1 MSTVRIQDL
10 PKICHHLHII
20 VLAADLE
27 KFQRNVLRQTADPA
41 AMRDLAIRYTTDPV
55 DAREKQMVEDAYRTV
70 IRIWQAMDDLGLKW
84 DRRPIN
90 MDKLIFMGLKR

>member
-1 MSTVRIQDL
+1 MSTVRIHDL
-10 PKICHHLHII
+10 PKICHYLHII

-27 KFQRNVLRQTADPA
+27 KFHRNVLRQEADPA
-41 AMRDLAIRYTTDPV
+41 AMRDLAIRYTTSPE

-84 DRRPIN
+84 DKRHFDL
-90 MDKLIFMGLKR
+90 DKLIYMGLKR